1 MPSALCMEISQI
13 GFWAAFQKIEF
24 ENSPY
29 VRNLSLAI
37 LGLNNRLI
45 DLYFATAQRPRLHE
59 NVQRRSADVLGAVV
73 LLEKVGADFG
83 LRILFL
89 NVFPRPSTSYKKL
102 LIFAKDLNNILI
114 LYQID
119 PKKPSEMDLED
130 KKSLVKRLSRII
142 YEILLWVETHSELSL
157 RELAILRHK
166 IVDQQQFEFDRNNW
180 TGLFDEEPVEFDE
193 VYYRYLDLF
202 KF

>member
-45 DLYFATAQRPRLHE
+45 DLYFATAQRPRIHE
-59 NVQRRSADVLGAVV
+59 NVQKGSADVLGAVV

-89 NVFPRPSTSYKKL
+89 NVFPRPSTSYKNSSFLQKISTTFSYFIR
-102 LIFAKDLNNILI
+102 LI
-114 LYQID
+114 Q
-119 PKKPSEMDLED
+119 
-130 KKSLVKRLSRII
+130 KSLRKWI
-142 YEILLWVETHSELSL
+142 
-157 RELAILRHK
+157 
-166 IVDQQQFEFDRNNW
+166 
-180 TGLFDEEPVEFDE
+180 
-193 VYYRYLDLF
+193 
-202 KF
+202 